1 MLHAC
6 PEVPSAP
13 CSNASCGWWLLASII
28 FYDLLFPL
36 SPHYL
41 LANGKM
47 KDLESRRPPFKVGLV
62 GVFSIVKCVMVAIL
76 LIEKSSLKCLA

>member
-1 MLHAC
+1 MLALKFLQPLVPMLHVDGGSL
-6 PEVPSAP
+6 PVSF
-13 CSNASCGWWLLASII
+13 